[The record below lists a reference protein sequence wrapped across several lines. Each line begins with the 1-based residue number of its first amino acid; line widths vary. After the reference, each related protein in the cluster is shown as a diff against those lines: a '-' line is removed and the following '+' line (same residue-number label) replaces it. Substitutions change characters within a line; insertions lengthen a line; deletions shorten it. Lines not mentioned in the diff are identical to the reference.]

1 MKKIVLDIS
10 EKTEDTIKNVVK
22 IKKDIMKAMAASY
35 GVVLLAAA
43 LLLISA
49 TVAARHMEWIMAFPI
64 AFEGF
69 STWKAIDQAI
79 NITAAYL
86 EARNLERQ
94 IMDEAAHEDGD
105 E

>member
-1 MKKIVLDIS
+1 MKKIVLDI

-22 IKKDIMKAMAASY
+22 IKKYIMKAMAASY

-69 STWKAIDQAI
+69 AVWKSINQAI
-79 NITAAYL
+79 NITAEYFY
-86 EARNLERQ
+86 ARNMERQ
-94 IMDEAAHEDGD
+94 IMDDDAHADGD